1 MLPSEFSISALRHE
15 YGHFLDHQAL
25 GFPRCVEYFK
35 NPELII
41 ATERRQYLGEIG
53 FARRIGDQ
61 GARRTLIEN
70 YLSERNRTI
79 ENYYQRPY
87 GGAYNSNPFGGN

>member
-1 MLPSEFSISALRHE
+1 
-15 YGHFLDHQAL
+15 
-25 GFPRCVEYFK
+25 
-35 NPELII
+35 
-41 ATERRQYLGEIG
+41 LGEIG

-87 GGAYNSNPFGGN
+87 GGAYNANPFGGN

>member
-1 MLPSEFSISALRHE
+1 MNSWGNLSVRLLFFRGA
-15 YGHFLDHQAL
+15 
-25 GFPRCVEYFK
+25 
-35 NPELII
+35 
-41 ATERRQYLGEIG
+41 ERRQYLGEIG

-87 GGAYNSNPFGGN
+87 GGAYNANPFGGN

>member
-1 MLPSEFSISALRHE
+1 MRHLQPR
-15 YGHFLDHQAL
+15 HVPQAL
-25 GFPRCVEYFK
+25 GFPRYVEYFK
-35 NPELII
+35 SPELIV
-41 ATERRQYLGEIG
+41 ATERRQYMGEIG
-53 FARRIGDQ
+53 FAGRIGDQ

-87 GGAYNSNPFGGN
+87 GGVYNSNPFRGN